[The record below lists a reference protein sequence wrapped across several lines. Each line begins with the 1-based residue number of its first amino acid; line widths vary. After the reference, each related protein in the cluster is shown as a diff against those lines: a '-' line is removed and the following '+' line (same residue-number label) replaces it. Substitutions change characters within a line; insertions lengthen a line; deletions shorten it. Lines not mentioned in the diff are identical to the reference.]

1 MKKRILSLLLTLVMI
16 LIMIPPMSANALT
29 YEIADEV
36 IVNNISLGDGYYVL
50 EGSTEYKKGTPP
62 ADADYAYFKDRVL
75 YLKNFNITTYRE
87 NRVSAEKMV
96 KCGIG
101 MFQYAEL
108 YWDESYVGSLIND
121 FPLTIHLTGTNRI
134 TDSLADYS
142 IYACY
147 EATVTFTGDGTLE
160 MNRPMEISAGTTVK
174 SGTLRMTESG
184 VGDKVPMIKTSMFK
198 MEGGNLNMRAA
209 YRSGIECTDFAMS
222 SGKLDMTILGNSQY
236 SGCGLLT
243 TGGVSI
249 AGGTV
254 KIQSDGDAVQ
264 CSSLSIQDGITNVK
278 FISTAASEQDGNYM
292 AVDASFV
299 TLPANKKTAV
309 SDNADGSGVT
319 ALPNNYTGNLAGHDY
334 IEVMKC
340 WTINGN
346 ISGVESNTKTVVELY
361 KSGSSTPMAT
371 TSVTGNGNFTFESVE
386 AGSYTV
392 KATAEGYI
400 TASKNFMITT
410 GTAAVHPSL
419 EMKLDVKFT
428 TQPQGGTLVYNQR
441 HIANWATNFDPVK
454 QELVRY
460 SSTGNVVQTQELN
473 AGAFQASLSYMTGGY
488 YYRIKAYYDYYSNA
502 YVESDKFYVTPDQY
516 FTPNNQHG
524 NEEGDIITGITY
536 VPNGDGT
543 FNANVHVD
551 LNYVDGQ
558 MLQYYWVS
566 TGYYWY
572 DHNNKVN
579 YGIGTTDTSK
589 YLFTLYNLGENLEP
603 GKEWKVK
610 VYLADDPYADY
621 EWRDVDF
628 HYVTDTVPELK
639 PEDAVTTSLTVNCIG
654 DIDYTASGNVVT
666 VDHEVACKVGYLD
679 GTAYKAITAVANG
692 NGTYSFTA
700 PAGVTEVLLV
710 VKGDVSGDGR
720 VNMGDVSKL
729 YAHIKGTNMLT
740 GVTLFMADISDD
752 GRINMGDVSKL
763 YAHIKGTNLL
773 TWDT

>member
-209 YRSGIECTDFAMS
+209 YRSGIECTNFAMS

-371 TSVTGNGNFTFESVE
+371 TTVTGNGNFTFESVE

-428 TQPQGGTLVYNQR
+428 TQPQGGTVAYNKR
-441 HIANWATNFDPVK
+441 HITNWATNFEPVK
-454 QELVRY
+454 QEQITY
-460 SSTGNVVQTQELN
+460 SPTGNVVMTQELN
-473 AGAFQASLSYMTGGY
+473 AGASLASLSYLSDGY
-488 YYRIKAYYDYYSNA
+488 YYRIKAYYDYSSDA
-502 YVESDKFYVTPDQY
+502 YVESDKVYVTPDQY
-516 FTPNNQHG
+516 YTPNFQHG
-524 NEEGDIITGITY
+524 NEDGDIIAGITY

-551 LNYVDGQ
+551 LEHVDGQ

-654 DIDYTASGNVVT
+654 DIDYTVSGNVVT

-763 YAHIKGTNLL
+763 YAHIKGTNFL